1 MPSIK
6 PIIYTCI
13 LMGLWEDH
21 NTYVC
26 GAIGWERAAR
36 TCNCNVT
43 VWYVVKWS
51 GIMCQQCSPVR
62 WLIYSYTPWSVVA
75 SLWDMSVGAM
85 YCCFVV
91 GYLTV
96 YVHVQ

>member
-1 MPSIK
+1 
-6 PIIYTCI
+6 
-13 LMGLWEDH
+13 MGLWEDH

-51 GIMCQQCSPVR
+51 GTMYQQCSPVH
-62 WLIYSYTPWSVVA
+62 WLIYSYTPWSV
-75 SLWDMSVGAM
+75 
-85 YCCFVV
+85 
-91 GYLTV
+91 GYV
-96 YVHVQ
+96 CGCHVLLLRGWIFDCLCTRTIM